1 MNFLLAFLC
10 SYIIGSIPFGF
21 IIAKKKGIDIRN
33 LGSGNIGA
41 TNIFRSVGEKEG
53 LIVLI
58 LDMLKGACPV
68 FLTSIFIPQA
78 LFISLIATVL
88 GHDFPILLKFKGG
101 KGVATTYGGSLIAIP
116 LAAVIGLV
124 LWIVIFLLSRF
135 SSLSA
140 LISYTATSILVWFF
154 YPATIIMNYTIVF
167 LWALMCFKHIPNI
180 KRLLIKEEKR
190 IKSWH
195 KS

>member
-1 MNFLLAFLC
+1 MNFLLVFLC

-21 IIAKKKGIDIRN
+21 IIAKKRGVDIRN

-41 TNIFRSVGEKEG
+41 TNIFRSVGKKEG
-53 LIVLI
+53 LVVLI
-58 LDMLKGACPV
+58 LDMLKGACAV

-78 LFISLIATVL
+78 LFISLVATVL
-88 GHDFPILLKFKGG
+88 GHDFSILLKFKGG
-101 KGVATTYGGSLIAIP
+101 KGVATTYGASLVAVP
-116 LAAVIGLV
+116 LAAVIGLL
-124 LWIVIFLLSRF
+124 LWIAIFLLSRF

-154 YPATIIMNYTIVF
+154 YPATIIINYTIVF

-180 KRLLIKEEKR
+180 KRLAIKEEKR
-190 IKSWH
+190 LQP
-195 KS
+195 